1 MWVLLSHKQFLLCVP
16 GNDMVTANAP
26 EEIQAF
32 SESLR
37 KRDKKVNLFSME
49 LSVRYDLVDTTC

>member
-26 EEIQAF
+26 EEIWQ
-32 SESLR
+32 LR
-37 KRDKKVNLFSME
+37 KSQKRDKKVNLFSME

>member
-1 MWVLLSHKQFLLCVP
+1 MWALLSHKQFLLCVP

-37 KRDKKVNLFSME
+37 KEIKVNLFSME